1 MMFSDSNKNI
11 KLNMYKTSIG
21 QYTLDMLKITSKS
34 ALGSLIFNTSGLTA
48 DNWIRIFGYENK
60 ENIGIISYNKINEHG
75 LSNSIN
81 KMLIVGDDVIGGIF
95 ALNVGKFSDKIGD
108 VLNFAPN
115 TLQWEALE
123 MKYYEFITWIVL
135 GNTDEFYSTLRWSKW
150 QKKS

>member
-1 MMFSDSNKNI
+1 MFSDSNKNI

>member
-1 MMFSDSNKNI
+1 MFSDSNKNI

-21 QYTLDMLKITSKS
+21 QYTLYMLKITSKS
-34 ALGSLIFNTSGLTA
+34 ALGSLIFNTSGLTV
-48 DNWIRIFGYENK
+48 DNWIRIVGYENK

-75 LSNSIN
+75 LSNSID

-95 ALNVGKFSDKIGD
+95 ALNVGKFADKIGD
-108 VLNFAPN
+108 VSNFAPN